1 MAQSVATQTFR
12 RSFLDQFIDDNAEN
26 RGERVRSQADDVTA
40 FRESV
45 RRDLEMLLNCRQPC
59 VTWPKWYDELK
70 ISLFNY
76 GIPDFTGFDLAA
88 PDRREEFRR
97 TVEEVVRNFEP
108 RLFGVSVSLLMVD
121 DMTRSIRLRISAQI
135 QPDIASAET
144 IVFNSVVDTAT
155 RTFSV
160 SGG

>member
-1 MAQSVATQTFR
+1 MAQSVTTPAFR
-12 RSFLDQFIDDNAEN
+12 RSFLDQFLEDGAES
-26 RGERVRSQADDVTA
+26 RGERVRSQADDLTA

-59 VTWPKWYDELK
+59 VTWPKWYEELK
-70 ISLFNY
+70 ISLFNF
-76 GIPDFTGFDLAA
+76 GIPDFTGFDLSA
-88 PDRREEFRR
+88 PERREEFRR

-108 RLFGVSVSLLMVD
+108 RLFAVSVSLLVVD
-121 DMTRSIRLRISAQI
+121 DMSRSIRLRISAQI
-135 QPDIASAET
+135 QPDLASSET

>member
-1 MAQSVATQTFR
+1 
-12 RSFLDQFIDDNAEN
+12 
-26 RGERVRSQADDVTA
+26 
-40 FRESV
+40 
-45 RRDLEMLLNCRQPC
+45 MLLNCRQPC
-59 VTWPKWYDELK
+59 VTWPKWYEELK
-70 ISLFNY
+70 ISLFNF
-76 GIPDFTGFDLAA
+76 GIPDFTGFDLSA

-121 DMTRSIRLRISAQI
+121 DMSRSIRLRISAQI
-135 QPDIASAET
+135 QPDLASPET

-160 SGG
+160 SGGYA